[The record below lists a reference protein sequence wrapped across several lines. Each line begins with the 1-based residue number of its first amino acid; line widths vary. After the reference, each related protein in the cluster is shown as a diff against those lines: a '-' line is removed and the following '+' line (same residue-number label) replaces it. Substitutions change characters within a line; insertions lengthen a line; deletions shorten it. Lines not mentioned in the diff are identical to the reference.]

1 MPTPNEKLAAS
12 LGVLNNLQSGGRRV
26 FQSSEFSRLHRERL
40 LRNGFL
46 TQVIKGWVIS
56 SGPGVRPGD
65 STPCYASF
73 WEFCARY
80 CEARFDAAWH
90 LSPEQ
95 SLLLHADKT
104 VIPARVIVSSP
115 KGSNNKIELPFG
127 TSIYDLKEER
137 APLASDLAVL
147 NGLRLYS
154 APAALVRVPESF
166 ARRHPLELRVV
177 LASVS
182 DVSEIL
188 RPLLEGG
195 RSVVAGRLVGAL
207 RRIGRQDDADEIL
220 DTMKAAGY
228 DVREKDP
235 FESGQATGP
244 LLATAPPIVRR
255 LRAMWEAS
263 RESVLEFF
271 PEPPGLPNDANSY
284 LEFVAAIYRSDAYH
298 SLSIEGYRV
307 SPDLLARVAAGD
319 WNPDKNRQDRES
331 RDALAARGYWQ
342 AFQLVKRDIAGII
355 SGTEAADLVSRS
367 HRDWH
372 RELFRPCV
380 EAGLIRT
387 AALAGYRTDAV
398 HLRTS
403 RYIPPRWQAV
413 SDAMAEYFD
422 LLRDER
428 EPSVR
433 AVLGHWLFGYI
444 HPYADGNGRMARFLM
459 NAMLASGGYP
469 WTVIRTGD
477 RSRYLA
483 ALDSASIDHDV
494 APFVR
499 LVAEHV
505 RWSIE
510 QNSAW
515 TQTIDDDATGAST

>member
-56 SGPGVRPGD
+56 SGPGVRSGD

-207 RRIGRQDDADEIL
+207 TRIGRQDDADEIL
-220 DTMKAAGY
+220 RTMRSAGY
-228 DVREKDP
+228 AVR
-235 FESGQATGP
+235 
-244 LLATAPPIVRR
+244 
-255 LRAMWEAS
+255 
-263 RESVLEFF
+263 
-271 PEPPGLPNDANSY
+271 
-284 LEFVAAIYRSDAYH
+284 
-298 SLSIEGYRV
+298 
-307 SPDLLARVAAGD
+307 
-319 WNPDKNRQDRES
+319 
-331 RDALAARGYWQ
+331 
-342 AFQLVKRDIAGII
+342 
-355 SGTEAADLVSRS
+355 
-367 HRDWH
+367 
-372 RELFRPCV
+372 
-380 EAGLIRT
+380 
-387 AALAGYRTDAV
+387 
-398 HLRTS
+398 
-403 RYIPPRWQAV
+403 
-413 SDAMAEYFD
+413 
-422 LLRDER
+422 
-428 EPSVR
+428 
-433 AVLGHWLFGYI
+433 
-444 HPYADGNGRMARFLM
+444 
-459 NAMLASGGYP
+459 
-469 WTVIRTGD
+469 
-477 RSRYLA
+477 
-483 ALDSASIDHDV
+483 
-494 APFVR
+494 
-499 LVAEHV
+499 
-505 RWSIE
+505 
-510 QNSAW
+510 
-515 TQTIDDDATGAST
+515 

>member
-1 MPTPNEKLAAS
+1 
-12 LGVLNNLQSGGRRV
+12 
-26 FQSSEFSRLHRERL
+26 
-40 LRNGFL
+40 
-46 TQVIKGWVIS
+46 
-56 SGPGVRPGD
+56 
-65 STPCYASF
+65 
-73 WEFCARY
+73 
-80 CEARFDAAWH
+80 
-90 LSPEQ
+90 
-95 SLLLHADKT
+95 
-104 VIPARVIVSSP
+104 
-115 KGSNNKIELPFG
+115 
-127 TSIYDLKEER
+127 
-137 APLASDLAVL
+137 
-147 NGLRLYS
+147 
-154 APAALVRVPESF
+154 
-166 ARRHPLELRVV
+166 
-177 LASVS
+177 
-182 DVSEIL
+182 
-188 RPLLEGG
+188 
-195 RSVVAGRLVGAL
+195 
-207 RRIGRQDDADEIL
+207 
-220 DTMKAAGY
+220 
-228 DVREKDP
+228 
-235 FESGQATGP
+235 
-244 LLATAPPIVRR
+244 
-255 LRAMWEAS
+255 MWEAS
-263 RESVLEFF
+263 RERVLKFF
-271 PEPPGLPNDANSY
+271 PDPPGLPKGASSH

-355 SGTEAADLVSRS
+355 SGTGAADLVSRS